1 MPHRARK
8 QAPPAGQDVRIGP
21 LRHIAGVL
29 REAGCDPA
37 AALAEF
43 GLAADTFDDPER
55 RLPFRVAA
63 GLIGHGAALCGR
75 EDFGLRVG
83 ERFSL
88 VDDFGL
94 LGQLIWRA
102 PTVGAALQELNRYL
116 YVQDRG
122 AISYLRAAP
131 GGIAAL
137 GYSILDPQ
145 ALATGTVY
153 DLVMALA
160 LRLMQRLAGPRFRP
174 AEVCLAHGAPRR
186 RAPYTQLFAASLR
199 FDAPRTELQFAAHW
213 LQEPVFGADAMQ
225 HALVERAIRVD
236 ATGLVPGLVERTRA
250 AVQALLLVGDASAV
264 RVAAALG
271 LHERTLR
278 RRLAT
283 AGASLQALVAEQRFE
298 LARQLLH
305 DTRLGMGEIAAVLG
319 FAEASVF
326 VRAFGSWAGCPP
338 GLWRERALGGAVKAP
353 PATRG

>member
-1 MPHRARK
+1 MPQRARK
-8 QAPPAGQDVRIGP
+8 LFPPPGKDVRIGP
-21 LRHIAGVL
+21 LRAIAGVL

-43 GLAADTFDDPER
+43 GLAADTFGDPER
-55 RLPFRVAA
+55 RIPFGVAA
-63 GLIGHGAALCGR
+63 GLIGRGAALSGR

-88 VDDFGL
+88 ADDFGL

-122 AISYLRAAP
+122 AISYLHASP

-145 ALATGTVY
+145 APAAATVY

-160 LRLMQRLAGPRFRP
+160 LRLMQGLAGPRFRP
-174 AEVCLAHGAPRR
+174 AEVWLAHGAPRR
-186 RAPYTQLFAASLR
+186 RAPYTRLFGAPLC
-199 FDAPRTELQFAAHW
+199 FDAPRSELQFAAHW
-213 LQEPVFGADAMQ
+213 LQAPVFGADAMQ

-236 ATGLVPGLVERTRA
+236 AASLVPGLVERTRA
-250 AVQALLLVGDASAV
+250 AVQALLLVGDASAA
-264 RVAAALG
+264 RIAAALG

-278 RRLAT
+278 RRLT
-283 AGASLQALVAEQRFE
+283 AGGASLQGLIAEQRFE

-305 DTRLGMGEIAAVLG
+305 DTQLGMGEIAAVLG
-319 FAEASVF
+319 YAEASVF
-326 VRAFGSWAGCPP
+326 VRAFGGWAGCSP
-338 GLWRERALGGAVKAP
+338 GRWRERARTGALKLP
-353 PATRG
+353 PAARG